1 MRMALYDLVLKYNV
15 NDETTKVGAK
25 LPEDRIYGLIGLALD
40 EETKRMTE
48 VKYDGVRNVYTRF
61 AGLVARKNLDVLLF
75 SQNATKSEASL
86 PSWVPDWSA
95 AQLRIPCGYSDLTTP
110 LFSAGGNTVEQL
122 PFLDIEQ
129 GSLTVQ
135 GYFVDTIYRDGT
147 FSIEKELGNTMQK
160 IDFISFTRFS
170 DEINEFLEQAKRIE
184 GSRFQ
189 LDSNQHLCNTAA
201 INLCDGGLSSREFP
215 TRYDSR
221 AAGLT
226 VERIHRSFYRFGQ
239 ALINSK
245 RTAQSYS
252 RIIQMIG
259 FVPWYFVPGSE
270 VDVLRLCA
278 TAPLE
283 AARNWLEGV
292 RDFVT
297 DIARAIHRS
306 IAVKLGTWSERG
318 MDFTASNPAVYERV
332 GIDPELLR
340 TPQWRHYTTNLYK
353 TVGRRLFLTP
363 RGLIGLGPGDMQK
376 GDVIAVLVG
385 SSVPHVLRPSLS
397 TSTPVLASSE
407 RLRMADETLPT
418 GTNANWSY
426 VGEAYCESVM
436 DGEIIKERVW
446 QATQFRIL

>member
-1 MRMALYDLVLKYNV
+1 MSLYDLVLKYNV
-15 NDETTKVGAK
+15 NDEVTKVGAK

-40 EETKRMTE
+40 EETKRVTE

-61 AGLVARKNLDVLLF
+61 TGLVARKNLDVLLF

-122 PFLDIEQ
+122 PFLDMEQ

-135 GYFVDTIYRDGT
+135 GYLVDTIYRDGT

-170 DEINEFLEQAKRIE
+170 DEINELLEQAKRIE

-201 INLCDGGLSSREFP
+201 INLCDGGRSSREFA
-215 TRYDSR
+215 TTYGSGT
-221 AAGLT
+221 AGLT
-226 VERIHRSFYRFGQ
+226 VERINHNFYRLGQ
-239 ALINSK
+239 ALIHSQSL
-245 RTAQSYS
+245 TQSYS
-252 RIIQMIG
+252 LTRIILAIG
-259 FVPWYFVPGSE
+259 AVPWYCVPGSE

-297 DIARAIHRS
+297 DIVTAIHRS
-306 IAVKLGTWSERG
+306 MAAKLGTWSERG
-318 MDFTASNPAVYERV
+318 MDFTASDLAVYERV

-407 RLRMADETLPT
+407 HLRMADETLPT